1 MNRTIHTD
9 DDVPSCLNP
18 VELCLIII
26 KDSIQYLHSLN
37 MNGGVYMD
45 ILGTSFHWCSGNNN
59 SLFYLVNQSPGVL
72 LGDGS
77 REHFEDLIKVET
89 IIRV

>member
-1 MNRTIHTD
+1 MVVFTWIFSEPASTGAA
-9 DDVPSCLNP
+9 
-18 VELCLIII
+18 EIIT
-26 KDSIQYLHSLN
+26 HS
-37 MNGGVYMD
+37 
-45 ILGTSFHWCSGNNN
+45 
-59 SLFYLVNQSPGVL
+59 YLVNQSPGVL